1 MASPA
6 NSMKH
11 LDKGNIYPSQ
21 SSKKLQEKYSQFHSM
36 KPLST
41 SFQNQTTPKKI
52 IHKQENYRP
61 ISLMNIDAKMN
72 QTLINIIQ
80 QQIKS
85 IIHIP

>member
-36 KPLST
+36 KPLLT
-41 SFQNQTTPKKI
+41 SFQNQMTPKKI

-61 ISLMNIDAKMN
+61 ISLMNIDAEIPNKILAN
-72 QTLINIIQ
+72 RIQ
-80 QQIKS
+80 Q
-85 IIHIP
+85 